1 MFGGLFQPTHLLV
14 ILIIALLVFGP
25 GKIPEIGSSLGKA
38 IRWFKSAMNGPG
50 EESGDSTD
58 TKRVENR
65 KE

>member
-1 MFGGLFQPTHLLV
+1 MFEGLLQPMHLLV

-38 IRWFKSAMNGPG
+38 IRGFKNAMNEP
-50 EESGDSTD
+50 EEKSGDASEP
-58 TKRVENR
+58 KRIEAR